1 MTHIDIFS
9 TAAAAADIAM
19 PVDRKIDG
27 VDLLPYVNGTVGD
40 DPHDAIFWRTGT
52 YRTVRSGAWKLQL
65 SDPDETPFLYN
76 LGVDPTEQYN
86 LAASEPGQL
95 NRMKQ
100 LIEEGMSDWVAPL
113 RPPLVRGPQYPD
125 KHLDES
131 LDETDEPVYWYN

>member
-1 MTHIDIFS
+1 M
-9 TAAAAADIAM
+9 
-19 PVDRKIDG
+19 
-27 VDLLPYVNGTVGD
+27 
-40 DPHDAIFWRTGT
+40 
-52 YRTVRSGAWKLQL
+52 KLQL